1 MSSDADV
8 DKSSPSIG
16 VVWMEDDRSIVVKL
30 RAEGPGITGDANLLF
45 TRRHPSYKRVL
56 DYVGGLEPGEA
67 KALQEWDFS
76 IHTRG

>member
-56 DYVGGLEPGEA
+56 EPGEA